1 MRRVHSQSVSSLVRN
16 AFNELVRTDCGKL
29 GAIDANHAQLADFA
43 SSSQVEEGEA
53 NNAHLLVGSRGA
65 TANEAG
71 GVLAGTDLDIYSQSL
86 STEACFAINF

>member
-1 MRRVHSQSVSSLVRN
+1 MRRVHSQSQFWPGIF
-16 AFNELVRTDCGKL
+16 FNELVRTDSGKL

-71 GVLAGTDLDIYSQSL
+71 GVLAGTDLDFHSQSL
-86 STEACFAINF
+86 SREACFVTSF